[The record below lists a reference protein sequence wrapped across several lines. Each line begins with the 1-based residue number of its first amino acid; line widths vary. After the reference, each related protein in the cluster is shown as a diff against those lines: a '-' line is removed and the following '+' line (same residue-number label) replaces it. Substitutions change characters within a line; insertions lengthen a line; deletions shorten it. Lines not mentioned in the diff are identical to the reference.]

1 MWPCGVVMGPEQ
13 IKHYLA
19 AAGDDIVNPDDNA
32 YLEYSTPF
40 EFLETTQTIVA
51 ALEPHAGFD
60 PAIVTNITEAEF
72 QELKKAWDDRRVK
85 LLLELEEP
93 LR

>member
-1 MWPCGVVMGPEQ
+1 MGPEQ
-13 IKHYLA
+13 IKRYLA

-60 PAIVTNITEAEF
+60 P
-72 QELKKAWDDRRVK
+72 QC
-85 LLLELEEP
+85 
-93 LR
+93 

>member
-1 MWPCGVVMGPEQ
+1 MGPEQ

-60 PAIVTNITEAEF
+60 PAMLTNITEPEL
-72 QELKKAWDDRRVK
+72 QEVKKAWEARCAS
-85 LLLELEEP
+85 LLPELQEP